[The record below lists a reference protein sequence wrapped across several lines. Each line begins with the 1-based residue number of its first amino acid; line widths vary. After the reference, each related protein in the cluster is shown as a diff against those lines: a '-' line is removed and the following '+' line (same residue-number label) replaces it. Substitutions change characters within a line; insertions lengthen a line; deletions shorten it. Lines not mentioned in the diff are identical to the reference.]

1 METTYSRQSFL
12 GPDSET
18 IHHNATLSIVG
29 LCGGGSHIAQQLAYV
44 GIGGFQLF
52 DLDQVSDSNRNRL
65 VGTKPRDA
73 KREARKTDVAAR
85 LIRSI
90 NPGARI
96 KKFQGPWQDHAAF
109 LRESNAIIS
118 CVDSFSERE
127 QLEITARRYLIP
139 LIDIGMD
146 VHPLNG
152 RFVISGQVVLSMPG
166 EPCLRC
172 FGIINETLIAQ
183 EAGRYGAAGG
193 KPQVIWPNGVLAS
206 LAVGT
211 LIQLLTPWHEQ
222 HYRSLL
228 IEYDGNTQTTRHS
241 TKMEL
246 VKNRACPHYLPG
258 ELGDPFWSKRLQG
271 SVGIWHW
278 IVNLL
283 RK

>member
-12 GPDSET
+12 GANSEK
-18 IHHNATLSIVG
+18 IHKEATVSIVG
-29 LCGGGSHIAQQLAYV
+29 LCGGGSHIAQQLAHV

-52 DLDQVSDSNRNRL
+52 DLDHVSDSNRNRL
-65 VGTKPRDA
+65 IGSKPRDA
-73 KREARKTDVAAR
+73 QREARKTDVAER

-90 NPGARI
+90 NPKARI
-96 KKFQGPWQDHAAF
+96 RKFHRPWQDHATF
-109 LRESNAIIS
+109 LRDSTAIIG

-127 QLEITARRYLIP
+127 QIEITARRYLIP

-152 RFVISGQVVLSMPG
+152 RFVISGQIALSMPG

-172 FGIINETLIAQ
+172 FGIITDKLLAQ
-183 EAGRYGAAGG
+183 EAANYGAAGG

-206 LAVGT
+206 IAVGIVMQ
-211 LIQLLTPWHEQ
+211 LITPWHDD

-228 IEYDGNTQTTRHS
+228 IEYDGNTQTTMHS

-246 VKNRACPHYLPG
+246 LKNRLCPHFQTG
-258 ELGDPFWSKRLQG
+258 ELGDPFWSQCQQG
-271 SVGIWHW
+271 SVGIWHQ
-278 IVNLL
+278 IVHLL